1 MCPTEFEEQT
11 VAEDGLLKK
20 KISDG
25 RFTKFLMDY
34 VSEDSSEEIAKKTLE
49 NALPSLD
56 YFVDPSFD
64 GKKKEKIL
72 CVGKVQSGKTGF
84 FIMDIAL
91 AFDNGY
97 SVAYVIGG
105 TKTNLK
111 DQSLG
116 RIQASFAN
124 NKRNVT
130 VVDINFTKPADVKNY
145 LSSGKKVIVVV
156 LKQSN
161 KTTPGSNLKRLS
173 QFAASIGN
181 IPSLIIDD
189 ESDEVSP
196 GRVKKDG
203 TNSGAAH
210 GDLTDLLDNFEKVT
224 FLEVTATPAAD
235 LLLSTIADGDI
246 SPDHCV
252 LVRPGEGYTGGNAFH
267 DSMLNKHVI
276 EAEDTADFETSA
288 PKTFDDCL
296 YYFLIACA
304 IVYIRGSAKPYSMLV
319 HPSMN
324 TEVHESV
331 ADVVRS
337 KLNSIIK
344 HLSDSSDLYYS
355 DYVQALK
362 TVFEDQE
369 ELIENP
375 PSFDKILDAVKEN
388 LRDTGVQIVNGNQ
401 DPEQVKQFE
410 NNIDYRIYVGGNM
423 LQRGMTID
431 NLIVTYIYRVAKKDN
446 AADTMQQR
454 ARWFGY
460 KSSYLDLCRV
470 FMPKDMKQKYIDI
483 TDSENDTWA
492 KLEAFNKTGRPLQE
506 FERIFKLAGDG
517 LILTRKSVSKTIP
530 VGFLTNRYM
539 YDKSIDFLGD
549 DADFDNK
556 LIEGY
561 LADKPFVTVVRGNQ
575 VHHRYEISM
584 RDFFEKVLKLYRFP
598 QMIHVLNLYTF
609 QLYLE
614 HVDDGSAPDQI
625 LFYDL
630 RVVNREKDNSP
641 IYFGQFRQP
650 SSDKRVIDSDLPQSY
665 HTKGGVKVD
674 GDKNIEGNS
683 GNVFLSLHHVFI
695 DDDHK
700 PTTVFGTMP
709 LFAFNN
715 PLLDD
720 NVKKECLVTGS
731 NQYGSNK

>member
-1 MCPTEFEEQT
+1 MCPTEFQEQIT
-11 VAEDGLLKK
+11 PEDGLLKS

-25 RFTKFLMDY
+25 RYTKFLMDF
-34 VSEDSSEEIAKKTLE
+34 VSDDSSEEIAKKTLE

-56 YFVDPSFD
+56 YFVDPAFN

-116 RIQASFAN
+116 RIQSSFAN
-124 NKRNVT
+124 NRRNVT
-130 VVDINFTKPADVKNY
+130 VVDINFTKPTDIKNY
-145 LSSGKKVIVVV
+145 LNSGKKVIVLV

-161 KTTPGSNLKRLS
+161 KATPGSNLKRLAEFS
-173 QFAASIGN
+173 SSIGN

-210 GDLTDLLDNFEKVT
+210 GDLTDLLDNFQKVT

-235 LLLSTIADGDI
+235 LLLSTISDSDI

-267 DSMLNKHVI
+267 DSMLNMHVV

-288 PKTFDDCL
+288 PKSFDDCL

-304 IVYIRGSAKPYSMLV
+304 IVYIRGSVKPYSMLV

-344 HLSDSSDLYYS
+344 HLSDNSDLYYS

-362 TVFEDQE
+362 TVYEDQKD
-369 ELIENP
+369 LIDNP
-375 PSFDKILDAVKEN
+375 PSFDNVLSAVKEN
-388 LRDTGVQIVNGNQ
+388 LRDTGVQIVNGQQ
-401 DPEQVKQFE
+401 DTEQIKQFE

-470 FMPKDMKQKYIDI
+470 FMPRDMKQKYIDI
-483 TDSENDTWA
+483 TDSENDTWD
-492 KLEAFNKTGRPLQE
+492 KLDAFNKTGRPLQE
-506 FERIFKLAGDG
+506 FDRIFKLAGDG
-517 LILTRKSVSKTIP
+517 LILTRKSVSKTVP
-530 VGFLTNRYM
+530 VGMLTNKYM
-539 YDKSIDFLGD
+539 YDKSIDFIGG

-561 LADKPFVTVVRGNQ
+561 LSDKPYVVVTRANQ

-584 RDFFEKVLKLYRFP
+584 RDFYENVLKQYRFP
-598 QMIHVLNLYTF
+598 RMVHVLNLLTF
-609 QLYLE
+609 QMYLE
-614 HVDDGSAPDQI
+614 HVDEGTLPDRI

-630 RVVNREKDNSP
+630 RVENRESENSP
-641 IYFGQFRQP
+641 VYFGQFRTP
-650 SSDKRVIDSDLPQSY
+650 SSDKTMINSDLVQSY
-665 HTKGGVKVD
+665 HPKNGVIVE
-674 GDKNIEGNS
+674 GDKDIEGN
-683 GNVFLSLHHVFI
+683 GKRVFIALHHVFI

-709 LFAFNN
+709 IFAFNN
-715 PLLDD
+715 PLQGDS
-720 NVKKECLVTGS
+720 VEKECLVTGS